1 MFVADPRFRRLPAQR
16 ERIVAI
22 HTSVNR
28 PPITLPGK
36 PNQPV
41 QATVVGICSGH
52 LFGVFVHLFLTQS
65 LESIVYVDAARA
77 TVQASD
83 YRSLEED
90 GIAFVESLGFIM
102 ESLNYRDMSAEEQAQ
117 VLKALPCF
125 LQDFSQL
132 AQSGKKE
139 PPDSPQLRLARLAA
153 AF

>member
-1 MFVADPRFRRLPAQR
+1 MFAADPRIRCLPAQR

-28 PPITLPGK
+28 PPLTLPGK

-41 QATVVGICSGH
+41 QATVVGISSGS

-65 LESIVYVDAARA
+65 LEAIVYVDAARA
-77 TVQASD
+77 TVQAD
-83 YRSLEED
+83 GYRSLEED

-102 ESLNYRDMSAEEQAQ
+102 ESLNYRDMSAEEQGQA
-117 VLKALPCF
+117 LKTLPCF

-132 AQSGKKE
+132 ARPGKKE
-139 PPDSPQLRLARLAA
+139 APDSPQLRLARLVA